1 MNIVE
6 DSVLANRYRII
17 EKIGSGGMAE
27 VYRGIDHVLERDVAV
42 KVLTER
48 SDEVCRRFLLEAQSM
63 ARLNHPNI
71 VAVYDVGVDRDVS
84 YIILEF
90 VHGKTLREV
99 DRSKISF
106 DDAINLTVQ
115 LLEALAYAHSQGI
128 IHRDIKPGNIIVTDE
143 RLLKVMDFGL
153 ARRMTDVSNLT
164 QSGEIVGTIAYLPPE
179 RFLGKS
185 GDNTSDLYSVG
196 VLLYELLSGRLP
208 FTHESGDLVAV
219 MFSHVNDRPRPPRQI
234 NPLIPASL
242 DRIIMR
248 LLDKDPA
255 RRYPDAAA
263 LIAEL
268 KTVQAQLARGAAK
281 PERAKADA
289 IDADDVETERTSAD
303 TPVASSDRGAKP
315 DSGTEAH
322 AAGFEP
328 PSGGYLKG
336 ELVTSKTFTA
346 ALKRVMQGMISARA
360 QNWSDAEDHY
370 NAAVGMLKPLN
381 QTSELARTYARL
393 GALYCA
399 KIKASGQVLP
409 SDVAA
414 AREYLSKALP
424 TLREKRML
432 TDLKEAEANLKSLDS
447 ARPV

>member
-1 MNIVE
+1 MNIAQ
-6 DSVLANRYRII
+6 DSVLANRYRIV
-17 EKIGSGGMAE
+17 EKIGAGGMAE
-27 VYRGIDHVLERDVAV
+27 VFRGIDHVLERDVAV

-71 VAVYDVGVDRDVS
+71 VAVYDVGVDRDLS

-90 VHGKTLREV
+90 VRGKTLREI

-106 DDAINLTVQ
+106 DGAINLMVQ
-115 LLEALAYAHSQGI
+115 LLEALQYAHSQGI
-128 IHRDIKPGNIIVTDE
+128 IHRDIKPGNIIVTDDNA
-143 RLLKVMDFGL
+143 LKVMDFGL

-208 FTHESGDLVAV
+208 FTHESGDLVAM
-219 MFSHVNDRPRPPRQI
+219 MFSHVNDRPRPPRQL
-234 NPLIPASL
+234 NPLIPPSL

-255 RRYPDAAA
+255 RRYVDAAA
-263 LIAEL
+263 LIADL
-268 KTVQAQLARGAAK
+268 RSVQAQLARGSAK
-281 PERAKADA
+281 QDKTKSHEAPEP
-289 IDADDVETERTSAD
+289 DADEELATAQ
-303 TPVASSDRGAKP
+303 TPVAPASGPAAPAGADLP
-315 DSGTEAH
+315 A
-322 AAGFEP
+322 EP

-360 QNWSDAEDHY
+360 QNWSEAEEHY
-370 NAAVGMLKPLN
+370 SAAVGMLKPLN

-393 GALYCA
+393 GALYVA
-399 KIKASGQVLP
+399 KIRSSGNHLT
-409 SDVAA
+409 SDVTT

-424 TLREKRML
+424 TLRDKRMIA
-432 TDLKEAEANLKSLDS
+432 DVKEAEANLRALD
-447 ARPV
+447 AV

>member
-1 MNIVE
+1 MNIAQ
-6 DSVLANRYRII
+6 DSVLANRYRIV
-17 EKIGSGGMAE
+17 EKIGAGGMAE
-27 VYRGIDHVLERDVAV
+27 VFRGIDHVLERDVAV

-71 VAVYDVGVDRDVS
+71 VAVYDVGVDRDLS

-90 VHGKTLREV
+90 VRGKTLREI

-106 DDAINLTVQ
+106 DGAINLMVQ
-115 LLEALAYAHSQGI
+115 LLEALQYAHSQGI
-128 IHRDIKPGNIIVTDE
+128 IHRDIKPGNIIVTDDNA
-143 RLLKVMDFGL
+143 LKVMDFGL

-208 FTHESGDLVAV
+208 FTHESGDLVAM
-219 MFSHVNDRPRPPRQI
+219 MFSHVNDRPRPPRQL
-234 NPLIPASL
+234 NPLIPPSL

-255 RRYPDAAA
+255 RRYVDASA
-263 LIAEL
+263 LIADL
-268 KTVQAQLARGAAK
+268 RSVQAQLARGSARPDKSKSHEA
-281 PERAKADA
+281 PEPEPEEEL
-289 IDADDVETERTSAD
+289 VSSH
-303 TPVASSDRGAKP
+303 TPVAPA
-315 DSGTEAH
+315 SGP
-322 AAGFEP
+322 AAPADADAPAEP

-360 QNWSDAEDHY
+360 QKWGEAEEHY

-393 GALYCA
+393 GALYVA
-399 KIKASGQVLP
+399 KIRTGNQLP
-409 SDVAA
+409 SDIVA

-424 TLREKRML
+424 TLRDKRMIA
-432 TDLKEAEANLKSLDS
+432 DIKEAEANLRALD
-447 ARPV
+447 AI

>member
-1 MNIVE
+1 MNITE
-6 DSVLANRYRII
+6 DSVLANRYRVV
-17 EKIGSGGMAE
+17 EKIGAGGMAE
-27 VYRGIDHVLERDVAV
+27 VFRGVDHVLEREVAI

-71 VAVYDVGVDRDVS
+71 VAVYDVGVDRDLS
-84 YIILEF
+84 YIVLEF
-90 VHGKTLREV
+90 VRGKTLREI

-106 DDAINLTVQ
+106 DDAISMTVQ
-115 LLEALAYAHSQGI
+115 LLEALQYAHSQGI
-128 IHRDIKPGNIIVTDE
+128 IHRDIKPGNIIVTDD
-143 RLLKVMDFGL
+143 RVLKVMDFGL
-153 ARRMTDVSNLT
+153 ARRMSDVSNLT

-196 VLLYELLSGRLP
+196 VLLYELLCGKLP

-219 MFSHVNDRPRPPRQI
+219 MFSHVNDRPKPPRQL

-255 RRYPDAAA
+255 RRYPDATT
-263 LIAEL
+263 LIGEL
-268 KTVQAQLARGAAK
+268 KAVQTQLARGAARA
-281 PERAKADA
+281 ERAKSEDEPAEAAPERTTSETPVGAPADA
-289 IDADDVETERTSAD
+289 KTATIPAAAD
-303 TPVASSDRGAKP
+303 KP
-315 DSGTEAH
+315 
-322 AAGFEP
+322 EP
-328 PSGGYLKG
+328 ASGGYLKG

-360 QNWSDAEDHY
+360 QNWTEAEDHY

-399 KIKASGQVLP
+399 KIKSASAILP
-409 SDVAA
+409 SDVATA
-414 AREYLSKALP
+414 KEYLTKALP
-424 TLREKRML
+424 TLREKRMM
-432 TDLKEAEANLKSLDS
+432 TDLKEAEANLRTLEATAMKGS
-447 ARPV
+447 

>member
-1 MNIVE
+1 MSIAQ
-6 DSVLANRYRII
+6 DSVLANRYRIV
-17 EKIGSGGMAE
+17 EKIGAGGMAE

-71 VAVYDVGVDRDVS
+71 VAVYDVGVDRDLS

-90 VHGKTLREV
+90 VRGKTMREL
-99 DRSKISF
+99 DRTKISF

-115 LLEALAYAHSQGI
+115 LLEALQYAHGQGI
-128 IHRDIKPGNIIVTDE
+128 IHRDIKPGNIIVSDDNV
-143 RLLKVMDFGL
+143 LKVMDFGL

-219 MFSHVNDRPRPPRQI
+219 MFSHVNDRPKPPRQL

-255 RRYPDAAA
+255 RRFADAAS
-263 LIAEL
+263 LITEL
-268 KTVQAQLARGAAK
+268 RSVQAQLARGAHKSDRTADSTS
-281 PERAKADA
+281 AAADA
-289 IDADDVETERTSAD
+289 EPEKATPD
-303 TPVASSDRGAKP
+303 TPVAPVAGAQP
-315 DSGTEAH
+315 PPEAEKS
-322 AAGFEP
+322 EP

-336 ELVTSKTFTA
+336 ELLTSKTFTA
-346 ALKRVMQGMISARA
+346 ALKRVMQGMISARV
-360 QNWSDAEDHY
+360 QSWSEAEDHY
-370 NAAVGMLKPLN
+370 NAAVSMLKPLN

-399 KIKASGQVLP
+399 KIKASGQRLP

-424 TLREKRML
+424 TLRDMRMM
-432 TDLKEAEANLKSLDS
+432 TDLKEAEGNLRSLDE
-447 ARPV
+447 AK

>member
-1 MNIVE
+1 MNIVQ
-6 DSVLANRYRII
+6 DSVLANRYRIV
-17 EKIGSGGMAE
+17 EKIGTGGMAE
-27 VYRGIDHVLERDVAV
+27 VYRGVDHVLERDVAV

-71 VAVYDVGVDRDVS
+71 VAVYDVGVDRDHS

-90 VHGKTLREV
+90 VRGKTMREI

-106 DDAINLTVQ
+106 DEAIGLTVQ
-115 LLEALAYAHSQGI
+115 LLEALQYAHAQGI
-128 IHRDIKPGNIIVTDE
+128 IHRDIKPGNIIVTED
-143 RLLKVMDFGL
+143 RVLKVMDFGL
-153 ARRMTDVSNLT
+153 ARRMSDVSNLT

-196 VLLYELLSGRLP
+196 VLLYELLCGKLP

-219 MFSHVNDRPRPPRQI
+219 MFSHVNDRPKPPRQL
-234 NPLIPASL
+234 NPLVPASL
-242 DRIIMR
+242 ERIIMK

-255 RRYPDAAA
+255 RRHPDAAS

-268 KTVQAQLARGAAK
+268 KNVQAQLARGS
-281 PERAKADA
+281 AKADKPK
-289 IDADDVETERTSAD
+289 ADDRTAAD
-303 TPVASSDRGAKP
+303 APPDIITASTPVAAVTEKESAAAA
-315 DSGTEAH
+315 SGEPKS
-322 AAGFEP
+322 EP

-360 QNWSDAEDHY
+360 QNWSEAENHY

-381 QTSELARTYARL
+381 QASELARTYARL

-399 KIKASGQVLP
+399 KVKSSSHVLP
-409 SDVAA
+409 SDVAT
-414 AREYLSKALP
+414 AREYLLKALP

-432 TDLKEAEANLKSLDS
+432 TDLREAETNLQSLPAAAPS
-447 ARPV
+447 

>member
-1 MNIVE
+1 MNIAQ
-6 DSVLANRYRII
+6 DSVLANRYRIV
-17 EKIGSGGMAE
+17 EKIGAGGMAE
-27 VYRGIDHVLERDVAV
+27 VFRGIDHVLERDVAV

-71 VAVYDVGVDRDVS
+71 VAVYDVGVDRDLS

-90 VHGKTLREV
+90 VRGKTLREI

-106 DDAINLTVQ
+106 DGAINLMVQ
-115 LLEALAYAHSQGI
+115 LLEALQYAHSQGI

-143 RLLKVMDFGL
+143 NALKVMDFGL

-208 FTHESGDLVAV
+208 FTHESGDLVAM
-219 MFSHVNDRPRPPRQI
+219 MFSHVNDRPRPPRQL

-255 RRYPDAAA
+255 RRYTDASA
-263 LIAEL
+263 LITDL
-268 KTVQAQLARGAAK
+268 RSVQAQLARGSARPDKAK
-281 PERAKADA
+281 THEAPEPEPEEELATAH
-289 IDADDVETERTSAD
+289 
-303 TPVASSDRGAKP
+303 TPVAPA
-315 DSGTEAH
+315 SGP
-322 AAGFEP
+322 AAADADVPAEP

-360 QNWSDAEDHY
+360 QNWSEAEEHY

-381 QTSELARTYARL
+381 QSSELARTYARL
-393 GALYCA
+393 GALYVA
-399 KIKASGQVLP
+399 KIRTSGNQLP
-409 SDVAA
+409 SDVAT

-424 TLREKRML
+424 TLRDKRMIA
-432 TDLKEAEANLKSLDS
+432 DVKEAEANLRALD
-447 ARPV
+447 AV

>member
-1 MNIVE
+1 MSIAQ
-6 DSVLANRYRII
+6 DSVLANRYRIV
-17 EKIGSGGMAE
+17 EKIGAGGMAE

-71 VAVYDVGVDRDVS
+71 VAVYDVGVDRDLS

-90 VHGKTLREV
+90 VRGKTMREI

-106 DDAINLTVQ
+106 DDAINLTIQ
-115 LLEALAYAHSQGI
+115 LLEALQYAHSQGI
-128 IHRDIKPGNIIVTDE
+128 IHRDIKPGNIIVTDDHV
-143 RLLKVMDFGL
+143 LKVMDFGL

-196 VLLYELLSGRLP
+196 VLLYELLTGRLP

-219 MFSHVNDRPRPPRQI
+219 MFSHVNDRPKPPRQL

-255 RRYPDAAA
+255 RRYPDAAS
-263 LIAEL
+263 LVTEL
-268 KTVQAQLARGAAK
+268 KSVQAHLARGAAK
-281 PERAKADA
+281 SEKAKDEDA
-289 IDADDVETERTSAD
+289 GAPATEVEKTKAD
-303 TPVASSDRGAKP
+303 TPVAPATDDTHPAAPAAAVDR
-315 DSGTEAH
+315 S
-322 AAGFEP
+322 EP
-328 PSGGYLKG
+328 PTGGYLKG

-360 QNWSDAEDHY
+360 GSWSEAEDHY

-399 KIKASGQVLP
+399 KIKASGQALP
-409 SDVAA
+409 SDIAA
-414 AREYLSKALP
+414 AREYLSKSLP
-424 TLREKRML
+424 TLREKRMA
-432 TDLKEAEANLKSLDS
+432 TDLKEAEANLRSLETLKT
-447 ARPV
+447 

>member
-1 MNIVE
+1 MNIAQ
-6 DSVLANRYRII
+6 DSVLANRYRIV
-17 EKIGSGGMAE
+17 EKIGAGGMAE
-27 VYRGIDHVLERDVAV
+27 VFRGIDHVLERDVAV

-71 VAVYDVGVDRDVS
+71 VAVYDVGVDRDLS

-90 VHGKTLREV
+90 VRGKTLREI

-106 DDAINLTVQ
+106 DGAINLMVQ
-115 LLEALAYAHSQGI
+115 LLEALQYAHSQGI
-128 IHRDIKPGNIIVTDE
+128 IHRDIKPGNIIVTDDNA
-143 RLLKVMDFGL
+143 LKVMDFGL

-208 FTHESGDLVAV
+208 FTHESGDLVAM
-219 MFSHVNDRPRPPRQI
+219 MFSHVNDRPRPPRQL
-234 NPLIPASL
+234 NPLIPPSL

-255 RRYPDAAA
+255 RRYADASA
-263 LIAEL
+263 LIADL
-268 KTVQAQLARGAAK
+268 RSVQAQLARGSARPDRSKSHEA
-281 PERAKADA
+281 PEPEPEEEL
-289 IDADDVETERTSAD
+289 VSSH
-303 TPVASSDRGAKP
+303 TPVAPA
-315 DSGTEAH
+315 SGP
-322 AAGFEP
+322 AAAVDADAPAEP

-360 QNWSDAEDHY
+360 QKWGEAEEHY

-393 GALYCA
+393 GALYVA
-399 KIKASGQVLP
+399 KIRTGNQLP
-409 SDVAA
+409 SDVVT

-424 TLREKRML
+424 TLRDKRMIA
-432 TDLKEAEANLKSLDS
+432 DIKEAEANLRALD
-447 ARPV
+447 AI

>member
-1 MNIVE
+1 MSIAE
-6 DSVLANRYRII
+6 DSVLANRYRIV
-17 EKIGSGGMAE
+17 EKIGAGGMAE

-84 YIILEF
+84 YIILEY
-90 VHGKTLREV
+90 VRGKTMREI

-106 DDAINLTVQ
+106 DDAINLTIQ
-115 LLEALAYAHSQGI
+115 LLEALQYAHSQGI
-128 IHRDIKPGNIIVTDE
+128 IHRDIKPGNIIVTDD
-143 RLLKVMDFGL
+143 RVLKVMDFGL

-196 VLLYELLSGRLP
+196 VLLYELLTGRLP

-219 MFSHVNDRPRPPRQI
+219 MFSHVNDRPKPPRQL

-242 DRIIMR
+242 DRLIMR

-255 RRYPDAAA
+255 RRYPDAQT
-263 LIAEL
+263 LVAEL
-268 KTVQAQLARGAAK
+268 RSVQAQLAHAAAK
-281 PERAKADA
+281 AERPKQDDA
-289 IDADDVETERTSAD
+289 AAPAEAERTTAD
-303 TPVASSDRGAKP
+303 TPVAQAADAAKP
-315 DSGTEAH
+315 ADQAAPEADAKH
-322 AAGFEP
+322 EP

-346 ALKRVMQGMISARA
+346 ALKRVM
-360 QNWSDAEDHY
+360 
-370 NAAVGMLKPLN
+370 
-381 QTSELARTYARL
+381 
-393 GALYCA
+393 
-399 KIKASGQVLP
+399 
-409 SDVAA
+409 
-414 AREYLSKALP
+414 
-424 TLREKRML
+424 
-432 TDLKEAEANLKSLDS
+432 
-447 ARPV
+447 

>member
-1 MNIVE
+1 MNIAP
-6 DSVLANRYRII
+6 DSVLANRYRIV
-17 EKIGSGGMAE
+17 EKIGAGGMAE
-27 VYRGIDHVLERDVAV
+27 VFRGIDHVLEREVAV

-71 VAVYDVGVDRDVS
+71 VAVYDVGVDRDLS

-90 VHGKTLREV
+90 VRGKTMREI

-106 DDAINLTVQ
+106 DDAITLTVQ
-115 LLEALAYAHSQGI
+115 LLEALQYAHSQGI
-128 IHRDIKPGNIIVTDE
+128 IHRDIKPGNIIVTDD
-143 RLLKVMDFGL
+143 RVLKVMDFGL

-208 FTHESGDLVAV
+208 FTHESGDLVAM
-219 MFSHVNDRPRPPRQI
+219 MFSHVNDRPKPPRQL

-255 RRYPDAAA
+255 RRYADAAS
-263 LIAEL
+263 LITEL
-268 KTVQAQLARGAAK
+268 KAVQAQLARGVVKAERPKSGETAAQ
-281 PERAKADA
+281 PEPEAEKTTAQ
-289 IDADDVETERTSAD
+289 
-303 TPVASSDRGAKP
+303 TPVAPPAQ
-315 DSGTEAH
+315 
-322 AAGFEP
+322 AADAPPAEERPEP

-360 QNWSDAEDHY
+360 QKWSEAEDHY
-370 NAAVGMLKPLN
+370 HAAVGMLKPLN

-399 KIKASGQVLP
+399 KIKSTGQQLP

-424 TLREKRML
+424 TLRDLRMAS
-432 TDLKEAEANLKSLDS
+432 DLKEAEANLRSLD
-447 ARPV
+447 AV

>member
-1 MNIVE
+1 MNIAQ
-6 DSVLANRYRII
+6 DSVLANRYRIV
-17 EKIGSGGMAE
+17 EKIGAGGMAE
-27 VYRGIDHVLERDVAV
+27 VFRGIDHVLERDVAV

-71 VAVYDVGVDRDVS
+71 VAVYDVGVDRDLS

-90 VHGKTLREV
+90 VRGKTLREI

-106 DDAINLTVQ
+106 DGAINLMVQ
-115 LLEALAYAHSQGI
+115 LLEALQYAHSQGI
-128 IHRDIKPGNIIVTDE
+128 IHRDIKPGNIIVTDDNV
-143 RLLKVMDFGL
+143 LKVMDFGL

-208 FTHESGDLVAV
+208 FTHESGDLVAM
-219 MFSHVNDRPRPPRQI
+219 MFSHVNDRPRPPRQL
-234 NPLIPASL
+234 NPLIPPSL

-255 RRYPDAAA
+255 RRYVDAAA
-263 LIAEL
+263 LIADL
-268 KTVQAQLARGAAK
+268 RSVQAQLARGSAK
-281 PERAKADA
+281 QDKAKSHEAPEP
-289 IDADDVETERTSAD
+289 DADEELATAQ
-303 TPVASSDRGAKP
+303 TPVAPASGPAAPAGADLP
-315 DSGTEAH
+315 I
-322 AAGFEP
+322 EP

-360 QNWSDAEDHY
+360 QNWSEAEEHY
-370 NAAVGMLKPLN
+370 SAAVGMLKPLN

-393 GALYCA
+393 GALYVA
-399 KIKASGQVLP
+399 KIRSSGNHLT
-409 SDVAA
+409 SDVTT

-424 TLREKRML
+424 TLRDKRMIA
-432 TDLKEAEANLKSLDS
+432 DVKEAEANLRALD
-447 ARPV
+447 AV

>member
-1 MNIVE
+1 MNIVQ
-6 DSVLANRYRII
+6 DSVLANRYRIV
-17 EKIGSGGMAE
+17 EKIGAGGMAE
-27 VYRGIDHVLERDVAV
+27 VFRGIDHALERDVAV

-71 VAVYDVGVDRDVS
+71 VAVYDVGVDRDLS

-90 VHGKTLREV
+90 VRGKTLREI

-106 DDAINLTVQ
+106 DGAITLMVQ
-115 LLEALAYAHSQGI
+115 LLEALQYAHSQGI
-128 IHRDIKPGNIIVTDE
+128 IHRDIKPGNIIVTDDNS
-143 RLLKVMDFGL
+143 LKVMDFGL

-208 FTHESGDLVAV
+208 FTHESGDLVAM
-219 MFSHVNDRPRPPRQI
+219 MFSHVNDRPRPPRQL
-234 NPLIPASL
+234 NPLIPPSL

-255 RRYPDAAA
+255 RRYADASA
-263 LIAEL
+263 LVADL
-268 KTVQAQLARGAAK
+268 RSVQAQLARGSEKPDKAK
-281 PERAKADA
+281 SHEAPPVSEADEELTTA
-289 IDADDVETERTSAD
+289 Q
-303 TPVASSDRGAKP
+303 TPVAPATDPAGS
-315 DSGTEAH
+315 AH
-322 AAGFEP
+322 ADAPVEP

-336 ELVTSKTFTA
+336 EVVTSKTFTA

-360 QNWSDAEDHY
+360 QSWSEAEDHY

-393 GALYCA
+393 GALYVA
-399 KIKASGQVLP
+399 KIRSSGNQLP
-409 SDVAA
+409 GDVAA

-424 TLREKRML
+424 TLRDKRMIA
-432 TDLKEAEANLKSLDS
+432 DVKEAEANLRALD
-447 ARPV
+447 AV

>member
-1 MNIVE
+1 MNIAQ
-6 DSVLANRYRII
+6 DSVLANRYRIV
-17 EKIGSGGMAE
+17 EKIGAGGMAE
-27 VYRGIDHVLERDVAV
+27 VFRGIDHVLERDVAV

-48 SDEVCRRFLLEAQSM
+48 SDDVCRRFLLEAQSM

-71 VAVYDVGVDRDVS
+71 VAVYDVGVDRDLS

-90 VHGKTLREV
+90 VRGKTLREI
-99 DRSKISF
+99 DRTKISF
-106 DDAINLTVQ
+106 DGAIDLMVQ
-115 LLEALAYAHSQGI
+115 LLEALQYAHGQGI

-143 RLLKVMDFGL
+143 NVLKVMDFGL

-208 FTHESGDLVAV
+208 FTHESGDLVAM
-219 MFSHVNDRPRPPRQI
+219 MFSHVNDRPRPPRQL
-234 NPLIPASL
+234 NPLIPPSL
-242 DRIIMR
+242 DRIIVR

-255 RRYPDAAA
+255 RRYADAAA
-263 LIAEL
+263 LIADL
-268 KTVQAQLARGAAK
+268 RAVRQQLARPTAR
-281 PERAKADA
+281 PEKSKSH
-289 IDADDVETERTSAD
+289 ETAVPEPDEELATAS
-303 TPVASSDRGAKP
+303 TPVA
-315 DSGTEAH
+315 
-322 AAGFEP
+322 AANASTAAADTGHVEP

-360 QNWSDAEDHY
+360 QHWSEAEEHY

-393 GALYCA
+393 GALYVA
-399 KIKASGQVLP
+399 KIKSSGNQSP
-409 SDVAA
+409 NDVTA
-414 AREYLSKALP
+414 AREYLSRALP
-424 TLREKRML
+424 TLRDMRMAA
-432 TDLKEAEANLKSLDS
+432 DVREAEANLRALD
-447 ARPV
+447 AV

>member
-1 MNIVE
+1 MNIAQ
-6 DSVLANRYRII
+6 DSVLANRYRIVD
-17 EKIGSGGMAE
+17 KIGAGGMAE
-27 VYRGIDHVLERDVAV
+27 VFRGIDHVLEREVAV

-48 SDEVCRRFLLEAQSM
+48 SDDVCRRFLLEAQSM

-84 YIILEF
+84 YIILEY
-90 VHGKTLREV
+90 VRGKTLREI

-115 LLEALAYAHSQGI
+115 LLEALQYAHGQGI
-128 IHRDIKPGNIIVTDE
+128 IHRDIKPGNIIVTEE
-143 RLLKVMDFGL
+143 RALKVMDFGL

-208 FTHESGDLVAV
+208 FTHESGDLVAM
-219 MFSHVNDRPRPPRQI
+219 MFSHVNDRPKPPRQL

-255 RRYPDAAA
+255 RRFADATS

-268 KTVQAQLARGAAK
+268 RSVQAQLARGAMRHEK
-281 PERAKADA
+281 PKTEDA
-289 IDADDVETERTSAD
+289 AAVAEAPVEAVVAE
-303 TPVASSDRGAKP
+303 TPVAPPA
-315 DSGTEAH
+315 TEA
-322 AAGFEP
+322 AGGFEP

-346 ALKRVMQGMISARA
+346 ALKRVMQGMISAR
-360 QNWSDAEDHY
+360 QQHWSEAEDHY

-393 GALYCA
+393 GALYVA
-399 KIKASGQVLP
+399 KIKASGRQLP
-409 SDVAA
+409 GDVAT
-414 AREYLSKALP
+414 AREYLSKAIP
-424 TLREKRML
+424 TLRDMRMAA
-432 TDLKEAEANLKSLDS
+432 DVKEAEANLRSLD
-447 ARPV
+447 AV

>member
-1 MNIVE
+1 MNIAP
-6 DSVLANRYRII
+6 DSVLANRYRIV
-17 EKIGSGGMAE
+17 EKIGAGGMAE
-27 VYRGIDHVLERDVAV
+27 VFRGIDHVLEREVAV

-71 VAVYDVGVDRDVS
+71 VAVYDVGVDRDRS
-84 YIILEF
+84 YIILEY
-90 VHGKTLREV
+90 VRGKTMREI

-106 DDAINLTVQ
+106 DDAINLTIQ
-115 LLEALAYAHSQGI
+115 LLEALQYAHSQGI
-128 IHRDIKPGNIIVTDE
+128 IHRDIKPGNIIVTDD
-143 RLLKVMDFGL
+143 RTLKVMDFGL

-208 FTHESGDLVAV
+208 FTHESGDLVAM
-219 MFSHVNDRPRPPRQI
+219 MFSHVNDRPKPPRQL

-255 RRYPDAAA
+255 RRFADAAS
-263 LIAEL
+263 LITEL
-268 KTVQAQLARGAAK
+268 KSVQAQLARGAA
-281 PERAKADA
+281 RADRPKTAEA
-289 IDADDVETERTSAD
+289 AADVEGEPEKTTPQ
-303 TPVASSDRGAKP
+303 TPVAPPAD
-315 DSGTEAH
+315 
-322 AAGFEP
+322 AAEVSAERERSEP
-328 PSGGYLKG
+328 PSGGYLRG

-360 QNWSDAEDHY
+360 QNWSEAEDHY

-399 KIKASGQVLP
+399 KIKASGHHLP

-414 AREYLSKALP
+414 AKEYLSKALP
-424 TLREKRML
+424 TLRDLRMA
-432 TDLKEAEANLKSLDS
+432 TDLKEAEANLRSLDK
-447 ARPV
+447 V